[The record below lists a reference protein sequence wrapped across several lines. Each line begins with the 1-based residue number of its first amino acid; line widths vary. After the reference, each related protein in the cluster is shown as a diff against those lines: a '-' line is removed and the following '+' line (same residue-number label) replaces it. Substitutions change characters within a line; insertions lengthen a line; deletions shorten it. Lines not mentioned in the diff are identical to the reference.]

1 MDAEQYQC
9 LTALVESLRVE
20 QVRTNTL
27 LVAAEAHNVLKKET
41 TLLTEYVIG
50 AGSDY
55 DVPAIDNP
63 GFQRARVMISAG
75 YDAAAIGNVTVDL
88 YFGSHRFGEV
98 IELKTNS
105 KQGASGAS
113 EVIDIQG
120 LGGFTFKIINHDVNK
135 TATIKNMKILM
146 FNEG

>member
-9 LTALVESLRVE
+9 LTALVESLRSE

-27 LVAAEAHNVLKKET
+27 LAAAEAHNVLKKET

-55 DVPAIDNP
+55 DVPSISNP
-63 GFQRARVMISAG
+63 GFQKARIMISAA
-75 YDAAAIGNVTVDL
+75 YDPAATGGIDVDL
-88 YFGSHRFGEV
+88 YYGSHRFGNV
-98 IELKTNS
+98 LELKTNN

-113 EVIDIQG
+113 EVIDIQSM
-120 LGGFTFKIINHDVNK
+120 GGFTFKLINHDVNK
-135 TATIKNMKILM
+135 TANIKNMKILM

>member
-9 LTALVESLRVE
+9 LTALVESLRAE

-27 LVAAEAHNVLKKET
+27 LAAAEAHNVLKKET

-50 AGSDY
+50 ASSDY
-55 DVPAIDNP
+55 DVPSIDNP
-63 GFQRARVMISAG
+63 GFQRARVMTSVG
-75 YDAAAIGNVTVDL
+75 YNAAATGNVTVDL
-88 YFGSHRFGEV
+88 FYGSHRFGEV
-98 IELKTNS
+98 LELKTNQ

-120 LGGFTFKIINHDVNK
+120 LGGFRFKIINHDTSK
-135 TATIKNMKILM
+135 TATIKHMKILM

>member
-1 MDAEQYQC
+1 MEDSQYRCITSLINNLLTEQQ
-9 LTALVESLRVE
+9 
-20 QVRTNTL
+20 RTNTL
-27 LVAAEAHNVLKKET
+27 LRDSEAHNVLRKET

-55 DVPAIDNP
+55 NVPSVDNP
-63 GFQRARVMISAG
+63 GFQRARVMLSAA
-75 YDAAAIGNVTVDL
+75 YDGGATGGVTVDM
-88 YFGSHRFGEV
+88 YYGSHRFGEV
-98 IELKTNS
+98 IELKTNQ

-120 LGGFTFKIINHDVNK
+120 LGGFTFKIINHDVSK
-135 TATIKNMKILM
+135 TAKITSMKILM

>member
-41 TLLTEYVIG
+41 TLLTEYVIE

-55 DVPAIDNP
+55 DVPSISNP
-63 GFQRARVMISAG
+63 GFQRARVMMSVG
-75 YDAAAIGNVTVDL
+75 YDAAATGNVTVDL
-88 YFGSHRFGEV
+88 YYNSHKFGEI
-98 IELKTNS
+98 IELKTNQ

-120 LGGFTFKIINHDVNK
+120 LGGFVLKIVNHDVNK
-135 TATIKNMKILM
+135 SVTTKNMKILM

>member
-1 MDAEQYQC
+1 MDDEQYQC
-9 LTALVESLRVE
+9 LTSLLESLRVE

-27 LVAAEAHNVLKKET
+27 LATAEAHNVTKKET

-55 DVPAIDNP
+55 GVPSIDNP
-63 GFQRARVMISAG
+63 GFQRARVMISAA
-75 YDAAAIGNVTVDL
+75 YNANATGNVTVDM
-88 YFGSHRFGEV
+88 YYGSHRFGEV

-120 LGGFTFKIINHDVNK
+120 LGGFTFKIINHDVSK

-146 FNEG
+146 LNEG

>member
-9 LTALVESLRVE
+9 LTALVESLRSE

-27 LVAAEAHNVLKKET
+27 LAAAEAHNVLKKET

-63 GFQRARVMISAG
+63 GFQRARVMISVG
-75 YDAAAIGNVTVDL
+75 YDPAATGNVTVDL
-88 YFGSHRFGEV
+88 YYGSHRFGE
-98 IELKTNS
+98 ILELKTNQ

-120 LGGFTFKIINHDVNK
+120 IGGFVFKIINHSVDKSV
-135 TATIKNMKILM
+135 TIKNMKILI

>member
-9 LTALVESLRVE
+9 LTALVESLRSE

-27 LVAAEAHNVLKKET
+27 LAAAEAHNVLKKET
-41 TLLTEYVIG
+41 TLLTEYVVE

-55 DVPAIDNP
+55 DVPSISNP
-63 GFQRARVMISAG
+63 GFQKARVMVSAG
-75 YDAAAIGNVTVDL
+75 YDAAATGNITVDL
-88 YFGSHRFGEV
+88 YYGSHRFGEIV
-98 IELKTNS
+98 ELKTNQ

-135 TATIKNMKILM
+135 TVTIKNMKVLM

>member
-1 MDAEQYQC
+1 MDDTQFQCFSALMNNLLTEQQ
-9 LTALVESLRVE
+9 
-20 QVRTNTL
+20 RTNTL
-27 LVAAEAHNVLKKET
+27 LRDAEAHNVLKKET

-55 DVPAIDNP
+55 DVPSISNP
-63 GFQRARVMISAG
+63 GFQKARIMISAA
-75 YDAAAIGNVTVDL
+75 YDPAATGGIDVDL
-88 YFGSHRFGEV
+88 YYGSHRFGNV
-98 IELKTNS
+98 LELKTNN

-120 LGGFTFKIINHDVNK
+120 MGGFTFKIINHDVNK
-135 TATIKNMKILM
+135 TANIKNMKILM